1 MVIVF
6 CLSILLAVKLV
17 TSQNSQ
23 MAIFSFSHTIR
34 NVILS
39 IMFCGQC
46 RLVYCGVWSMTITLT
61 IKYLACV
68 RLNGIRLSM
77 WALNHE
83 CECCQSKDH
92 IWEWSMHV
100 REWSMHVR
108 EWSMHVRGTIVWW
121 LRTRNWNSAL
131 SQWSPILIFGQV
143 QSGDCS
149 FAAVVEEGPLFA
161 CPSPIR
167 PVMSALHTSALLYQ
181 LTLSYI
187 SPFFS
192 FPQNCSISSHLLEM
206 TLFIDI

>member
-167 PVMSALHTSALLYQ
+167 PVMSALHTSALL
-181 LTLSYI
+181 
-187 SPFFS
+187 
-192 FPQNCSISSHLLEM
+192 
-206 TLFIDI
+206 